1 MQNQLDFDQ
10 LNERF
15 ESATPQE
22 ILRWAWEEFQPSVA
36 ATSSFQTQSL
46 PLLHMIATETPGLP
60 VFFLDTGFHFPETL
74 AYRDQL
80 MQQMGVNVQTL
91 LPEVGHE
98 GFRRKYGD
106 LYLSDP
112 DRCCYINKVE
122 PLQRAKSGLTAW
134 ISGIRR
140 DQTEARRNTP
150 VVSVSKNGQ
159 IKVCPMVNCTEKD
172 VWRYINR
179 YDLPVHPLFSL
190 GYMSIGCSPCTQPVG
205 EDGDAR
211 SGRWAGQS
219 KTECGLHVD
228 IQGNVPIV
236 QPEQK

>member
-1 MQNQLDFDQ
+1 
-10 LNERF
+10 
-15 ESATPQE
+15 
-22 ILRWAWEEFQPSVA
+22 
-36 ATSSFQTQSL
+36 
-46 PLLHMIATETPGLP
+46 

-91 LPEVGHE
+91 LPDVGHD

-122 PLQRAKSGLTAW
+122 PLQRAMSNLTAW

-140 DQTEARRNTP
+140 DQTDSRRNTP
-150 VVSVSKNGQ
+150 IISVSKRGQ
-159 IKVCPMVNCTEKD
+159 YKICPMVNYTEGD

-179 YDLPVHPLFSL
+179 HDLPVHPLFNL
-190 GYMSIGCSPCTQPVG
+190 GYMSIGCSPCTQPMDEG
-205 EDGDAR
+205 GDSR

-228 IQGNVPIV
+228 IPIRM
-236 QPEQK
+236 QSSQSEKGS